1 MRLVPLEV
9 MPEGSASAS
18 QYIRCCKTGV
28 TLSWNEAA
36 RKHWQ
41 ADLDGEPYQAYYSP
55 QGLGEVMKVYN
66 ISFGHR
72 LQGGGD
78 PWCIMGEVYGHPRFK
93 DGDPYCP
100 SIPVAFDEENLIVTN
115 ASGKKYQICS
125 FRGDKGAFIEEL
137 KKTIERGYWEVH

>member
-1 MRLVPLEV
+1 
-9 MPEGSASAS
+9 
-18 QYIRCCKTGV
+18 
-28 TLSWNEAA
+28 
-36 RKHWQ
+36 
-41 ADLDGEPYQAYYSP
+41 
-55 QGLGEVMKVYN
+55 MKVYN

-78 PWCIMGEVYGHPRFK
+78 PWCIMGEVYGHPHFK

-125 FRGDKGAFIEEL
+125 FRGDKGAFIEQL